1 MAHVSKCQSGLL
13 SCTHKKIPKA
23 ALLVVTIEGEV
34 VAIGVNLS
42 FVENRLKT
50 EKSLIKKRNHLKL
63 NWY

>member
-34 VAIGVNLS
+34 VAIGVDLS

-50 EKSLIKKRNHLKL
+50 EK
-63 NWY
+63 